1 MSTEANTE
9 STIPTVSEDSNTLGD
24 IRINHSVVASIV
36 RLAALEVSGV
46 AAVGGGFVDGI
57 AEIFSKKGDERGVRV
72 EEDEVGD
79 YRIEIRV
86 ILKFG
91 VELAAV
97 AGQVQQRIAE
107 QIEKMTSK
115 NVARVTVVIDGVRT
129 EEEVKRESE
138 TGSPHRLTPPPQQR
152 CSVYDEQ
159 RRYFSRSR
167 APHANWY
174 LYIAG
179 GALALAFLLMLLVR
193 RRETDR
199 RI

>member
-1 MSTEANTE
+1 MSKETE
-9 STIPTVSEDSNTLGD
+9 SNNETTIPTLSEESNSLGD

-36 RLAALEVSGV
+36 RLAALEVVGV

-86 ILKFG
+86 ILRFG

-97 AGQVQQRIAE
+97 ATQIQQRIAE

-115 NVARVTVVIDGVRT
+115 NVARVNVIIDGVRT
-129 EEEVKRESE
+129 DEEK
-138 TGSPHRLTPPPQQR
+138 PQAK
-152 CSVYDEQ
+152 DEWNED
-159 RRYFSRSR
+159 
-167 APHANWY
+167 AH
-174 LYIAG
+174 
-179 GALALAFLLMLLVR
+179 
-193 RRETDR
+193 TD
-199 RI
+199 